1 MFCTNCGNQMPDGS
15 MFCTKCGATMGA
27 LAPEVPAEGASA
39 DDADAGDA
47 PAHGGATQGAAAAAG
62 PSPAPSK
69 KKRTG
74 LVVGIAAAAVV
85 ALAAVGIA
93 VANPFAASAPEPEPE
108 SVEAP
113 EPEPAPAP
121 ETPVETESASVPAPE
136 PVAAALPEAWF
147 SGVAT
152 DGYSIVDESGAE
164 VVLSNPDAVVETPFS
179 GGWSLGS
186 WETSE
191 YDAEWDQAHD
201 EQTHWA
207 LFDSSGN
214 AAVNLD
220 AAVAVAG
227 ITGRSSLAVG
237 GDMHAYSCGR
247 LIVSLSPFEQGQDG
261 VMLVLD
267 EKGSVVFS
275 VGREDG
281 YEHLAT
287 IDDDAYHDGV
297 VAISSPSKGSY
308 LANVDGNMLV
318 GDKAIGEI
326 PESLGLGWHVKSITR
341 DAAYTY
347 DGSVAFDAASVNGDG
362 VIDGKMAY
370 EQPGGSGI
378 VAVSAQRENP
388 YGGAN
393 KDLRGLYSISA
404 AKWLVPLGEEL
415 DAYGDANDG
424 MLWVRTAQA
433 AGESADG
440 TGGASAASGGAA
452 GGADPGSVSLRSVIM
467 DAEGNV
473 VFDASMADAALG
485 IPEDFCAQ
493 YLHDGWWGIR
503 SDGSSEPYALVCIQD
518 GALLGAIDAP
528 PKLVQYPNS
537 GIYWL

>member
-1 MFCTNCGNQMPDGS
+1 
-15 MFCTKCGATMGA
+15 MFCTKCGNEMPDGSKFCTKCGA
-27 LAPEVPAEGASA
+27 PVGGESAGAEASQAPVEGAVSVGK
-39 DDADAGDA
+39 GDG
-47 PAHGGATQGAAAAAG
+47 PATGFSST
-62 PSPAPSK
+62 PSK
-69 KKRTG
+69 KKSTG
-74 LVVGIAAAAVV
+74 LVVGVAAVV
-85 ALAAVGIA
+85 VIALAAVGIA
-93 VANPFAASAPEPEPE
+93 VANPFAAPAPEPEPE
-108 SVEAP
+108 PVEAS

-121 ETPVETESASVPAPE
+121 EVPAEPESDSAPAPE
-136 PVAAALPEAWF
+136 PEPAAAALPEAWF
-147 SGVAT
+147 SGIAT

-164 VVLSNPDAVVETPFS
+164 VSISNPDAVIETPFS

-191 YDAEWDQAHD
+191 YDAEWDQVHD

-214 AAVNLD
+214 AAVDLD
-220 AAVAVAG
+220 AAVAAAG
-227 ITGRSSLAVG
+227 ITGRSGLAVG
-237 GDMHAYSCGR
+237 GDMHAYSCDR

-275 VGREDG
+275 MGREEG

-308 LANVDGNMLV
+308 LADVDGNMLV
-318 GDKAIGEI
+318 GDKAIGEM
-326 PESLGLGWHVKSITR
+326 PESLGLGWYVKSITR

-362 VIDGKMAY
+362 FIDGKMSY

-415 DAYGDANDG
+415 DAYGEANDG

-440 TGGASAASGGAA
+440 TGGAAAASGGAVS
-452 GGADPGSVSLRSVIM
+452 GTDPSSGSLRSVIM

-485 IPEDFCAQ
+485 VPEDFCAQ

-518 GALLGAIDAP
+518 GAFLGAIDAP
-528 PKLVQYPNS
+528 PNLVQYPNS

>member
-1 MFCTNCGNQMPDGS
+1 MFCANCGNEILEGS
-15 MFCTKCGATMGA
+15 KFCTKCGAQLGSTA
-27 LAPEVPAEGASA
+27 INAPVETKPVSDKA
-39 DDADAGDA
+39 AGD
-47 PAHGGATQGAAAAAG
+47 TSAAG
-62 PSPAPSK
+62 PAPSK

-74 LVVGIAAAAVV
+74 LVIGVAAVVVV

-93 VANPFAASAPEPEPE
+93 VANPFAAPAPEPEPE
-108 SVEAP
+108 FVEAP

-121 ETPVETESASVPAPE
+121 EVPAEPE
-136 PVAAALPEAWF
+136 PAAAALPEAWF
-147 SGVAT
+147 SGIAT
-152 DGYSIVDESGAE
+152 DGCSIVDESGGE
-164 VVLSNPDAVVETPFS
+164 VTLSNPDAVVETPFS

-220 AAVAVAG
+220 AAVAAAG
-227 ITGRSSLAVG
+227 ITGRSGLAVG
-237 GDMHAYSCGR
+237 GDMHAYSCDR

-275 VGREDG
+275 VGREEG

-287 IDDDAYHDGV
+287 IDGDAYHDGV

-308 LANVDGNMLV
+308 LADVNGNMLV

-326 PESLGLGWHVKSITR
+326 PESLGLGWYVKSITR

-388 YGGAN
+388 YDGAN
-393 KDLRGLYSISA
+393 KDLRGLYSISV
-404 AKWLVPLGEEL
+404 AKWIVPLGEEL

-424 MLWVRTAQA
+424 MLWVRTAQT
-433 AGESADG
+433 AGESADD
-440 TGGASAASGGAA
+440 TGGASAASS
-452 GGADPGSVSLRSVIM
+452 GADPSSGSLRSVIM

-473 VFDASMADAALG
+473 VFDASMADSALG

-503 SDGSSEPYALVCIQD
+503 SDGSSEPYALVYIHD
-518 GALLGAIDAP
+518 GAFLGGIDAP

>member
-1 MFCTNCGNQMPDGS
+1 MGKEVAPGAEALCGTS
-15 MFCTKCGATMGA
+15 EI
-27 LAPEVPAEGASA
+27 LAES
-39 DDADAGDA
+39 
-47 PAHGGATQGAAAAAG
+47 AAASGKGVDAAVNAA
-62 PSPAPSK
+62 PAPSK

-74 LVVGIAAAAVV
+74 LVVGVATAVVV

-93 VANPFAASAPEPEPE
+93 VANPFATPAPEPEPE
-108 SVEAP
+108 SMEAPKPEPASAPEVPAESEPASATAP
-113 EPEPAPAP
+113 EPA
-121 ETPVETESASVPAPE
+121 
-136 PVAAALPEAWF
+136 AAALPEAWF
-147 SGVAT
+147 SGIAT

-164 VVLSNPDAVVETPFS
+164 VALSNPDAVVETPFS

-191 YDAEWDQAHD
+191 YDAEWDQVHD

-207 LFDSSGN
+207 LFDSAGN
-214 AAVNLD
+214 AAVDLD
-220 AAVAVAG
+220 AAVAAAG
-227 ITGRSSLAVG
+227 ITGRSGLAVG
-237 GDMHAYSCGR
+237 GDMHAYSCDR

-275 VGREDG
+275 MGREEG

-297 VAISSPSKGSY
+297 VAVSSPSKGRY
-308 LANVDGNMLV
+308 LADVDGNMLV

-326 PESLGLGWHVKSITR
+326 PESLGLGWYVKFITR

-404 AKWLVPLGEEL
+404 AKWIVPLGEAL
-415 DAYGDANDG
+415 DAYGEANDG
-424 MLWVRTAQA
+424 MLWVRTVQA
-433 AGESADG
+433 AGESADA
-440 TGGASAASGGAA
+440 TGETAAVSSSAASS
-452 GGADPGSVSLRSVIM
+452 ADPGSGSLRSVIM

-503 SDGSSEPYALVCIQD
+503 SDGSSEPYALVFIQD
-518 GALLGAIDAP
+518 GAFLGAIDAP

>member
-1 MFCTNCGNQMPDGS
+1 
-15 MFCTKCGATMGA
+15 MFCTKCGNDILDGSKFCTKCGA
-27 LAPEVPAEGASA
+27 LVGNTPTAAPAETEPASDKAAEGISAASA
-39 DDADAGDA
+39 
-47 PAHGGATQGAAAAAG
+47 
-62 PSPAPSK
+62 APSK

-74 LVVGIAAAAVV
+74 LVVGVAAAVV
-85 ALAAVGIA
+85 AALTAVGIA
-93 VANPFAASAPEPEPE
+93 AANPFAAFAPEPEPE
-108 SVEAP
+108 PVEAS

-121 ETPVETESASVPAPE
+121 EVPAEPEPDSVPAPESE

-147 SGVAT
+147 SGIAT
-152 DGYSIVDESGAE
+152 DGYSIMDESGVE
-164 VVLSNPDAVVETPFS
+164 VALSNPDAVVETPFS

-191 YDAEWDQAHD
+191 YDAEWDQVHD

-207 LFDSSGN
+207 LFDSAGN

-220 AAVAVAG
+220 AAVAAAG
-227 ITGRSSLAVG
+227 ITGRSGLAVG
-237 GDMHAYSCGR
+237 GDMHAYSCDR

-275 VGREDG
+275 VGREEG

-287 IDDDAYHDGV
+287 IDGDAYHDGV

-308 LANVDGNMLV
+308 LADVDGNMLV

-326 PESLGLGWHVKSITR
+326 PESLGLGWYVKSITR

-404 AKWLVPLGEEL
+404 AKWIVPLGEEL

-424 MLWVRTAQA
+424 MLWVRTAQT

-440 TGGASAASGGAA
+440 TGGASAASSGAA
-452 GGADPGSVSLRSVIM
+452 SGVDPSSGSLRSVIM

-473 VFDASMADAALG
+473 VFDASMADSALG

-503 SDGSSEPYALVCIQD
+503 SDGSSEPYALVYIHD
-518 GALLGAIDAP
+518 GAFLGGIDGP

>member
-1 MFCTNCGNQMPDGS
+1 
-15 MFCTKCGATMGA
+15 MFCTKCGNEMPDGSKFCTKCGAPMGKEAMPGAEA
-27 LAPEVPAEGASA
+27 LRSASESLAES
-39 DDADAGDA
+39 
-47 PAHGGATQGAAAAAG
+47 AAASEKGVDAAVNAA
-62 PSPAPSK
+62 PAPSK
-69 KKRTG
+69 KKRAG
-74 LVVGIAAAAVV
+74 LVVGVAAAVVV

-93 VANPFAASAPEPEPE
+93 VANPFAAPAPESEPE

-113 EPEPAPAP
+113 APEPAPAP
-121 ETPVETESASVPAPE
+121 ESAPAPAAPATEPE

-164 VVLSNPDAVVETPFS
+164 VALSNPDAVVETPFS
-179 GGWSLGS
+179 GGWALGS

-191 YDAEWDQAHD
+191 YDAEWDQVHD
-201 EQTHWA
+201 ERTHWA

-220 AAVAVAG
+220 AAVAAAG
-227 ITGRSSLAVG
+227 ITGRSGLAVG
-237 GDMHAYSCGR
+237 GDMHAYSCER

-275 VGREDG
+275 VGREEG

-308 LANVDGNMLV
+308 LADVDGNMLV

-326 PESLGLGWHVKSITR
+326 PESLGLGWYVKSITR
-341 DAAYTY
+341 DAAYAY

-362 VIDGKMAY
+362 VIDGKVAY

-404 AKWLVPLGEEL
+404 AKWLAPLGEEL

-424 MLWVRTAQA
+424 MLWVRTARAAMESADA
-433 AGESADG
+433 AGETAA
-440 TGGASAASGGAA
+440 ASSDAASG
-452 GGADPGSVSLRSVIM
+452 ADPSSGSLRSVIM

-518 GALLGAIDAP
+518 GAFLGAIDAP
-528 PKLVQYPNS
+528 QKLVQYPNS